1 MIFAPAALS
10 AKPHCVLTERS
21 VSASAEM
28 CREELLKKNVAGK
41 LGSTWK
47 KNLKSLLRW
56 QKGEEAA
63 PKA

>member
-21 VSASAEM
+21 VSALAEM

-47 KNLKSLLRW
+47 KNLKSRLR
-56 QKGEEAA
+56 
-63 PKA
+63 